1 MRTATAVGL
10 VLLLLVIVGAAAYQV
25 LLATG

>member
-1 MRTATAVGL
+1 MRTSTAIGL
-10 VLLLLVIVGAAAYQV
+10 VVLFVVIIGAAAYQV